1 MAPFNTNQVKY
12 IQAVAGRQQ
21 HTTLKAINQSGVI
34 KSTNGIDGY
43 WYDVQKPQ
51 TFDTSDPLLLAQF
64 ALHEYPHAWDARGV
78 HNNDQLE
85 AADFE
90 NVVNTAYGFGKSLAE
105 LRALDVPCQAESLVY
120 QTGTATTQDRPD
132 DQFISS
138 TMRATPDGFLKS
150 LNLKLRLT
158 LPTNI
163 PVAHPT
169 WADIKFILDQG
180 LAPGVSSTSVTETN
194 YQDFWRGTLPTPTAA
209 IDLDPK
215 HIIKAALDVYA
226 RSHPMHT
233 PHYEFRLIMF
243 RNRVNTYRATAASN
257 NLEALRNGVSL
268 LNPGYD
274 LFMGQ
279 TGRPRGPLGY
289 RTSAKLDKNLDPNG
303 APAPYYSGV
312 RWGTDSLGVTGFMDG
327 VIPQTGADTGH
338 HYTQGQK
345 LFPDGEA
352 TLTHRDLMTMP
363 LNKNDYVVMRDVRF
377 FLGQSQGKSHFE
389 DVFDFDFNDPINTA
403 DADLLSSDTLADK
416 NYRWHCVLIGT
427 SNGKDPVHL
436 NYEIRGTTS
445 CQSG

>member
-21 HTTLKAINQSGVI
+21 HSTLKAINLNGVI
-34 KSTNGIDGY
+34 KSGY
-43 WYDVQKPQ
+43 FSVNDWSAQETPQ
-51 TFDTSDPLLLAQF
+51 TFNAGDPLLLAQF

-78 HNNDQLE
+78 HNNDVLE

-90 NVVNTAYGFGKSLAE
+90 NVVATSQGFGQSLAE
-105 LRALDVPCQAESLVY
+105 LRALDVPCQGENYRYHAGAWHRDSE
-120 QTGTATTQDRPD
+120 DRSD
-132 DQFISS
+132 DQWISS
-138 TMRATPDGFLKS
+138 TVRATPDGFLKS

-163 PVAHPT
+163 PVAHPH
-169 WADIKFILDQG
+169 WGDIEAILKRETG
-180 LAPGVSSTSVTETN
+180 STTIQSIDYDRYWSPNAGNPIAQSVR
-194 YQDFWRGTLPTPTAA
+194 DA
-209 IDLDPK
+209 
-215 HIIKAALDVYA
+215 IKAALDLYA

-243 RNRVNTYRATAASN
+243 RNRINTYRATGSSN
-257 NLEALRNGVSL
+257 SLDAIRNGVSL

-289 RTSAKLDKNLDPNG
+289 RTSPKLDKNLDPNG
-303 APAPYYSGV
+303 APAPYYSGR
-312 RWGTDSLGVTGFMDG
+312 RWGTDSNAVTGWMPG
-327 VIPQTGADTGH
+327 VIPQVSGDAGH
-338 HYTQGQK
+338 HYTSGEK

-352 TLTHRDLMTMP
+352 NFTHRDLMTMP

-403 DADLLSSDTLADK
+403 DTDLMTSDTLSNK
-416 NYRWHCVLIGT
+416 NYRWHCVIIGT

-436 NYEIRGTTS
+436 NYEIRGTTA

>member
-21 HTTLKAINQSGVI
+21 HTTLKAINESGVI
-34 KSTNGIDGY
+34 KSGSAY
-43 WYDVQKPQ
+43 WTAPQTPQ
-51 TFDTSDPLLLAQF
+51 TFDVTDPLLLAQF
-64 ALHEYPHAWDARGV
+64 ALHEYPHGWDARGV
-78 HNNDQLE
+78 HNNDILE

-90 NVVNTAYGFGKSLAE
+90 NVVSTHRGFGQSLPE
-105 LRALDVPCQAESLVY
+105 LRALDVPCVGEAVN
-120 QTGTATTQDRPD
+120 DRPD
-132 DQFISS
+132 DEWISS

-163 PVAHPT
+163 PVAHPS
-169 WADIKFILDQG
+169 WDDIEAILKAATG
-180 LAPGVSSTSVTETN
+180 STTVSEIN
-194 YQDFWRGTLPTPTAA
+194 YNDFWKGILSEVAA
-209 IDLDPK
+209 SKSIV
-215 HIIKAALDVYA
+215 AALDIYA

-243 RNRVNTYRATAASN
+243 RNRINTYRATGSSN
-257 NLEALRNGVSL
+257 NLDAIRNGVSL

-289 RTSAKLDKNLDPNG
+289 RTSPNLDKNLDPNG
-303 APAPYYSGV
+303 APAPYYSGH
-312 RWGTDSLGVTGFMDG
+312 RWGTDSGGVTGFMDG
-327 VIPQTGADTGH
+327 VIPQAAGDAGHGFTTGE
-338 HYTQGQK
+338 K
-345 LFPDGEA
+345 LFPEGEA
-352 TLTHRDLMTMP
+352 AFTHRDLMTMP

-403 DADLLSSDTLADK
+403 DTDLMSSDTLSNK
-416 NYRWHCVLIGT
+416 NYRWHCVIIGT

-436 NYEIRGTTS
+436 NYEIRGTT
-445 CQSG
+445 CVQSG

>member
-21 HTTLKAINQSGVI
+21 HTTLKAINQSGVL
-34 KSTNGIDGY
+34 KSQAFGGAKI
-43 WYDVQKPQ
+43 PQ
-51 TFDTSDPLLLAQF
+51 TFDLGDPLLLAQF
-64 ALHEYPHAWDARGV
+64 ALHEYAHAWDARGV

-90 NVVNTAYGFGKSLAE
+90 NVVSTNLGFGEDIGE
-105 LRALDVPCQAESLVY
+105 LRALDVPCIPENWTSHK
-120 QTGTATTQDRPD
+120 DRPD
-132 DQFISS
+132 DEWIPS
-138 TMRATPDGFLKS
+138 TFRATPDGFLKS

-163 PVAHPT
+163 PVAHPAWT
-169 WADIKFILDQG
+169 EIEAILKRETG
-180 LAPGVSSTSVTETN
+180 STTIQSTDYEA
-194 YQDFWRGTLPTPTAA
+194 YWSGSQDNGPALRDA
-209 IDLDPK
+209 
-215 HIIKAALDVYA
+215 IKAALDLYA
-226 RSHPMHT
+226 RAHPMHT

-243 RNRVNTYRATAASN
+243 RNRINTYRATAASN

-289 RTSAKLDKNLDPNG
+289 RTSPKLDKNLDPNG

-312 RWGTDSLGVTGFMDG
+312 RWGTDSSAVTGFMDG
-327 VIPQTGADTGH
+327 VIPQTSADDGH
-338 HYTQGQK
+338 HYTSGEK
-345 LFPDGEA
+345 RFPDGEA
-352 TLTHRDLMTMP
+352 NFTHRDLMTMP

-403 DADLLSSDTLADK
+403 DADLLSSDTLTNK
-416 NYRWHCVLIGT
+416 NYRWQCLLIGT
-427 SNGKDPVHL
+427 SNGQDPVHL
-436 NYEIRGTTS
+436 NYEIRGTVA

>member
-21 HTTLKAINQSGVI
+21 HTTLTAINKSGILKSGVWDDQ
-34 KSTNGIDGY
+34 GE
-43 WYDVQKPQ
+43 PQ
-51 TFDTSDPLLLAQF
+51 TFSVTDPLLLAQF
-64 ALHEYPHAWDARGV
+64 ALHEFPHAWDARGV
-78 HNNDQLE
+78 HNNDVLE

-90 NVVNTAYGFGKSLAE
+90 NVVSTHLGFGQKIDE
-105 LRALDVPCQAESLVY
+105 LRALDVPCQGELYHSAANGPYEK
-120 QTGTATTQDRPD
+120 DRADPEWVP
-132 DQFISS
+132 S

-158 LPTNI
+158 LPSNI

-169 WADIKFILDQG
+169 YDEIKDILDG
-180 LAPGVSSTSVTETN
+180 GAGSGVESGVTETE
-194 YQDFWRGTLPTPTAA
+194 YGHFWQADSGLSTPA
-209 IDLDPK
+209 I
-215 HIIKAALDVYA
+215 HAIKGALDVYA

-243 RNRVNTYRATAASN
+243 RNRINTYRATASSN
-257 NLEALRNGVSL
+257 NLDAIRNGVSL

-289 RTSAKLDKNLDPNG
+289 RTSPNLDKNLDPNG

-312 RWGTDSLGVTGFMDG
+312 RWGTDSNAVTGYMPG
-327 VIPQTGADTGH
+327 VIPQSWKDAGHGFTTGE
-338 HYTQGQK
+338 K
-345 LFPDGEA
+345 LYPEGEQF
-352 TLTHRDLMTMP
+352 LTHRDLMTMP

-389 DVFDFDFNDPINTA
+389 DVFDFDFNDQINTA
-403 DADLLSSDTLADK
+403 DTDLMTSDTLSNK
-416 NYRWHCVLIGT
+416 NYRWHCVIIGT
-427 SNGKDPVHL
+427 SNGRDPVHL
-436 NYEIRGTTS
+436 NYEIRGTTA

>member
-21 HTTLKAINQSGVI
+21 HTTLTAVNESGVI
-34 KSTNGIDGY
+34 KSGSAY
-43 WYDVQKPQ
+43 WTANETPQ
-51 TFDTSDPLLLAQF
+51 TFDVTDPLLLAQF
-64 ALHEYPHAWDARGV
+64 ALHEYPHAWDCSGV

-90 NVVNTAYGFGKSLAE
+90 NVSSTRFGFGDNIKE
-105 LRALDVPCQAESLVY
+105 LRCLDVPCQSETVY
-120 QTGTATTQDRPD
+120 AGTGLRDRMD
-132 DQFISS
+132 DEWIPS
-138 TMRATPDGFLKS
+138 TKRATPDGFLKS

-163 PVAHPT
+163 PVAHAT
-169 WADIKFILDQG
+169 WNDIQAILDG
-180 LAPGVSSTSVTETN
+180 SSGGTTSVTSTDYENFWKGDLFDPTSTN
-194 YQDFWRGTLPTPTAA
+194 ADVNNAVN
-209 IDLDPK
+209 K
-215 HIIKAALDVYA
+215 HKMEAIKAALDVYA

-243 RNRVNTYRATAASN
+243 RNRINTYRASAGSN

-289 RTSAKLDKNLDPNG
+289 RTSAKLDKNMDPNG

-312 RWGTDSLGVTGFMDG
+312 RWGTDASGVTDFIDG
-327 VIPQTGADTGH
+327 VIPQAGVDAGH
-338 HYTQGQK
+338 GYTNGSK

-352 TLTHRDLMTMP
+352 LLTHRDLMTMP

-377 FLGQSQGKSHFE
+377 FLGQAQGKSHFE
-389 DVFDFDFNDPINTA
+389 DVFDFDFNDPIHTA
-403 DADLLSSDTLADK
+403 DLDLLSSDTLSNK
-416 NYRWHCVLIGT
+416 NYRWHCVIIGT
-427 SNGKDPVHL
+427 SNGQDPVHL
-436 NYEIRGTTS
+436 NYEIRGTT
-445 CQSG
+445 CTQSG

>member
-21 HTTLKAINQSGVI
+21 HSTLRAINLNGVI
-34 KSTNGIDGY
+34 KSGTFAEGTHD
-43 WYDVQKPQ
+43 WSAQETPQ
-51 TFDTSDPLLLAQF
+51 TFYAGDPLLLAQF

-78 HNNDQLE
+78 HNNDELE

-90 NVVNTAYGFGKSLAE
+90 NVVATSQGFGQSLAE
-105 LRALDVPCQAESLVY
+105 LRALDIPCQGESY
-120 QTGTATTQDRPD
+120 HDPTNGPYEKDRAD
-132 DQFISS
+132 DEWIPS
-138 TMRATPDGFLKS
+138 TIRATPDGFLKS

-163 PVAHPT
+163 PVAHPH
-169 WADIKFILDQG
+169 WADIEAILKRETG
-180 LAPGVSSTSVTETN
+180 STTIQSID
-194 YQDFWRGTLPTPTAA
+194 YDAYWSPSQDPSTPHPAYRDA
-209 IDLDPK
+209 
-215 HIIKAALDVYA
+215 IKAALDLYA

-243 RNRVNTYRATAASN
+243 RNRINTYRATASSN
-257 NLEALRNGVSL
+257 NLDAIRNGVSL

-289 RTSAKLDKNLDPNG
+289 RTSSKLDKNLDPSG
-303 APAPYYSGV
+303 APAPYYSGF
-312 RWGTDSLGVTGFMDG
+312 RWGTDSNGVTGWMDG
-327 VIPQTGADTGH
+327 VIPQSWRDAGH
-338 HYTQGQK
+338 HYTSGEK

-352 TLTHRDLMTMP
+352 NFTHRDLMTMP

-403 DADLLSSDTLADK
+403 DTDLMTSDTLADK
-416 NYRWHCVLIGT
+416 NYRWHCVIIGT
-427 SNGKDPVHL
+427 SNGQDPVHL
-436 NYEIRGTTS
+436 NYEIRGTTA

>member
-21 HTTLKAINQSGVI
+21 HSTLTAINKSGVL
-34 KSTNGIDGY
+34 KSGSAY
-43 WYDVQKPQ
+43 WSDNVTPQ
-51 TFDTSDPLLLAQF
+51 TFDLTDPLLLAQF

-90 NVVNTAYGFGKSLAE
+90 NVVNTAQGFGKNIAE
-105 LRALDVPCQAESLVY
+105 LRALDVPCALESSN
-120 QTGTATTQDRPD
+120 AADRPD
-132 DQFISS
+132 DEWLPS
-138 TMRATPDGFLKS
+138 TVRATPDGFLKS

-163 PVAHPT
+163 PVAHPS
-169 WADIKFILDQG
+169 WADIEFILNNGTADG
-180 LAPGVSSTSVTETN
+180 DTSVSETN
-194 YQDFWRGTLPTPTAA
+194 YQDFWNGTLSEVAA
-209 IDLDPK
+209 SK
-215 HIIKAALDVYA
+215 SIKAALDVYA

-312 RWGTDSLGVTGFMDG
+312 RWGTNSSGVTGFMDG

-352 TLTHRDLMTMP
+352 ILTHRDLMTMP

-389 DVFDFDFNDPINTA
+389 DVFDFDFNDQINTA

-427 SNGKDPVHL
+427 SNGQDPVHL

>member
-21 HTTLKAINQSGVI
+21 HTTLKAINETGVI
-34 KSTNGIDGY
+34 KSGSAY
-43 WYDVQKPQ
+43 WPADKTPQ
-51 TFDTSDPLLLAQF
+51 TFDVTDPLLLAQF

-90 NVVNTAYGFGKSLAE
+90 NVVATNLGFGTNLAE
-105 LRALDVPCQAESLVY
+105 LRALDIPCVSEESWRVDR
-120 QTGTATTQDRPD
+120 DRPD
-132 DQFISS
+132 ADWLSS
-138 TMRATPDGFLKS
+138 TVRATPDGFLKS

-163 PVAHPT
+163 PVAHPSY
-169 WADIKFILDQG
+169 ADIKFILDRG
-180 LAPGVSSTSVTETN
+180 LAPGVANTSVSETN
-194 YQDFWRGTLPTPTAA
+194 YQDFWRGTLSEEAA
-209 IDLDPK
+209 CRT
-215 HIIKAALDVYA
+215 IKAALDVYA

-243 RNRVNTYRATAASN
+243 RNRINTYRATGSSN
-257 NLEALRNGVSL
+257 NLDAIRNGVSL

-289 RTSAKLDKNLDPNG
+289 RTSPKLDKNLDPNG
-303 APAPYYSGV
+303 APAPYYSGR
-312 RWGTDSLGVTGFMDG
+312 RWGTDSGGVTGFMNG
-327 VIPQTGADTGH
+327 SIPQASADAGH
-338 HYTQGQK
+338 HYTSGEK
-345 LFPDGEA
+345 LFPSGEA
-352 TLTHRDLMTMP
+352 NLTHRDLMTMP

-403 DADLLSSDTLADK
+403 DTDLMSSDTLSNK
-416 NYRWHCVLIGT
+416 NYRWHCVIIGT

-436 NYEIRGTTS
+436 NYEIRGTTA